1 MSYTAKHCGAE
12 FAITQPNLDVVVSAA
27 LPAARQIW
35 IVAEDGSSPQ
45 PEKSRRFETLL
56 RGTSSV
62 SPTCSALSAAFVQY
76 TSGTTGRPKG
86 VIFTHSNALWAG
98 KVSATHEG
106 LTACDVHLVYLP
118 LFHINALGYS
128 VLASL
133 WAGASFVLQ
142 PRFSA
147 SRFWEV
153 SVRTSA
159 RGHRRSAS
167 RSMFSPLARY
177 RRIIFACG
185 ELESAVT
192 RSRRTSAC
200 R

>member
-1 MSYTAKHCGAE
+1 MIALH
-12 FAITQPNLDVVVSAA
+12 PNRRRAGDSIRCFRGPRVHRPL
-27 LPAARQIW
+27 ARP
-35 IVAEDGSSPQ
+35 S
-45 PEKSRRFETLL
+45 
-56 RGTSSV
+56 
-62 SPTCSALSAAFVQY
+62 SAAFVQY

-86 VIFTHSNALWAG
+86 VIFTHSNALWAA

-106 LTACDVHLVYLP
+106 LTASDVHLVYLP

-153 SVRTSA
+153 SVRHKCTW
-159 RGHRRSAS
+159 AS
-167 RSMFSPLARY
+167 QITFALNVLAAAEVP
-177 RRIIFACG
+177 RIIFGCG
-185 ELESAVT
+185 VLESAVT
-192 RSRRTSAC
+192 RLRPTLAC